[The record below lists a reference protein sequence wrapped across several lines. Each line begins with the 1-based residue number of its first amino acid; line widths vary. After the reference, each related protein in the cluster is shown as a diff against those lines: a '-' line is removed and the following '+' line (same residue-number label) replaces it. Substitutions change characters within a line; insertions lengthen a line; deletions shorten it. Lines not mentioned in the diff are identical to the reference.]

1 MAVAATVSAPLTEN
15 CGAGA
20 AVIAS
25 VNVAVIVNALPD
37 FAALA
42 GEYVRAAVGDVVS
55 TSTLLVFGLVK
66 LRVASLPRASLIVA
80 PFELIAGATSMP
92 SASFSPLA
100 MV

>member
-1 MAVAATVSAPLTEN
+1 M
-15 CGAGA
+15 
-20 AVIAS
+20 
-25 VNVAVIVNALPD
+25 
-37 FAALA
+37 
-42 GEYVRAAVGDVVS
+42 GDVVS

-66 LRVASLPRASLIVA
+66 LRVASLPKASLIVA